1 MILLSSEN
9 QVSSKSLCNAK
20 ATTTRKKRQ
29 EAQVS
34 KFKIQSK
41 PAWPCQRLRGRCSC
55 RRQERRN
62 GRLHGG
68 WACKQD
74 NLVQALTDLSN
85 FQQRRRHSVEA
96 VVQPCAL
103 PVSRKLLVNA
113 CIWRHCLHS
122 TCCKLL
128 KAKGEGRRKGE
139 ETEQKRSRRGGRKG
153 EEREKKGSR
162 RGRRERKGKEGKKKG
177 SKRKE
182 KQTRMKMLTNVLN
195 VDGCVLRDL
204 ALGFLMT
211 ATTYS
216 VFSSTQTK
224 STSEARWC
232 L

>member
-128 KAKGEGRRKGE
+128 KAKGEGEEKGRRNGAK
-139 ETEQKRSRRGGRKG
+139 TEQKRGRRKG
-153 EEREKKGSR
+153 AEEGEGKEKGKKEKK
-162 RGRRERKGKEGKKKG
+162 KEARGKK
-177 SKRKE
+177 SK
-182 KQTRMKMLTNVLN
+182 Q
-195 VDGCVLRDL
+195 G
-204 ALGFLMT
+204 
-211 ATTYS
+211 
-216 VFSSTQTK
+216 
-224 STSEARWC
+224 
-232 L
+232 